1 MATAFQTS
9 SGCGPEASLSEIDA
23 KRVKKSGMHKFWGA
37 MQRFGTMRYS
47 PFPSWTQGECLGA
60 GSFGKVYKCVT
71 RDNKIFAVKVVK
83 MEPQY
88 TETRE
93 EVKVLKNEICIL
105 KKLRHVRIVSYYGS
119 EQKDGHLHLFLDFM
133 AGGSLSAHI
142 KKNGVLP
149 EDESQ
154 RYTNQ
159 MLQGIEF
166 FHSQNVI
173 HRDIKGNLTNDL
185 GPMSCNATSS
195 VLKSPSV

>member
-1 MATAFQTS
+1 
-9 SGCGPEASLSEIDA
+9 
-23 KRVKKSGMHKFWGA
+23 
-37 MQRFGTMRYS
+37 
-47 PFPSWTQGECLGA
+47 
-60 GSFGKVYKCVT
+60 
-71 RDNKIFAVKVVK
+71 
-83 MEPQY
+83 MEPRY
-88 TETRE
+88 TETQE
-93 EVKVLKNEICIL
+93 EVKVLENEIRIL

-173 HRDIKGNLTNDL
+173 HRDIKESGQ
-185 GPMSCNATSS
+185 
-195 VLKSPSV
+195 